1 MDERTLIANT
11 RIGTIPS
18 LDRSFEISFELK
30 LTSIQS
36 KWQSVLRLT
45 TTDKDVGVGSR
56 IVAVKVNSQGKVLIA
71 ADIDGVANVH
81 RYSASSIPLNQW
93 NRIKITQRLQ
103 PDSTYSFE
111 ATLNDLAFF
120 SKAEISDPQI
130 WNNVDIYAADAFYSP
145 ATAKIKNLQV
155 FRINSIPGLIYYPYT
170 L

>member
-1 MDERTLIANT
+1 MRTLILCLFLFPCIIYAQDPSFSQFDLNMMNNNPAFASYEGGV
-11 RIGTIPS
+11 RI
-18 LDRSFEISFELK
+18 LLH
-30 LTSIQS
+30 
-36 KWQSVLRLT
+36 
-45 TTDKDVGVGSR
+45 SR
-56 IVAVKVNSQGKVLIA
+56 
-71 ADIDGVANVH
+71 
-81 RYSASSIPLNQW
+81 NQW